1 MSKPDVLKTLTAY
14 ITDNGYPPSVRQL
27 ATLTGRATSTVHEHL
42 KRMER
47 DGRIDRTVDPG
58 GTRKIIINE

>member
-1 MSKPDVLKTLTAY
+1 MSKPDVLKTLQAY
-14 ITDNGYPPSVRQL
+14 IVANGYPPSVRQL

-47 DGRIDRTVDPG
+47 DGRINRTVDAG
-58 GTRKIIINE
+58 GTRKIVIND